1 MALQFKT
8 RQIANLAI
16 TQAKI
21 ANDAV
26 GSAQIADDAVGS
38 AQIADDAVTSAQI
51 ADLAVDNARLANNAV
66 NAAKMDLSGT
76 FDYSSGTLR
85 SATPAADADVANKAY
100 VDGVAAGLYWKDSVR
115 VTTTANITLSG
126 TQTIDGVSVGAGNR
140 VLVKNQSSAAEN
152 GIYVCAA
159 GAWSRSADMD
169 AADEFSSAA
178 MFVEEGT
185 VFGDCA
191 FVCTNDGNVTVGS
204 TAISFVQFAGSGT
217 VVGGDGIAVSG
228 QTVSVDLATNAG
240 LEISGAKLQ
249 AKIKANAGLLRD
261 GDGLSVLVKAG
272 LQIDGSDGN
281 LKIRTDG
288 STLAQSASGLKVADG
303 GIGTTQLAD
312 LGVTGG
318 KLADNAVVTAKITDL
333 NVTTA
338 KLAAGAVTNAKLGA
352 DAVDGTKIADDAVA
366 NEHIAAN
373 AVQQAQM
380 ADDSVGTA
388 EIIDLNVTSA
398 KLADD
403 AVTLAKVGWSP
414 EVSDFTG
421 NGSAAAYDLAHS
433 CGASFH
439 KMVQVFI
446 NGQAAKF
453 VASSPS
459 DNSEYA
465 VDENGS
471 TSKTRV
477 TFGAAPES
485 GDVIQVRYIR

>member
-38 AQIADDAVTSAQI
+38 AQIADEAVTSAQI

-126 TQTIDGVSVGAGNR
+126 TQTIDGVSVSAGNR

-152 GIYVCAA
+152 GIYICAA
-159 GAWSRSADMD
+159 GAWSRSADMN

-178 MFVEEGT
+178 LFVEEGT

-204 TAISFVQFAGSGT
+204 TAIAFVQFAGSGT

-240 LEISGAKLQ
+240 LEISGGKLRAKVQSNKGIGLD
-249 AKIKANAGLLRD
+249 ANGLE
-261 GDGLSVLVKAG
+261 VLVKEG
-272 LQIDGSDGN
+272 LQIDSGSIN
-281 LKIRTDG
+281 VRLNG
-288 STLAQSASGLKVADG
+288 STLAQSGSGLKVADG
-303 GIGTTQLAD
+303 GVGTTQLAD

-338 KLAAGAVTNAKLGA
+338 KLAAGAVTSAKLGA

-398 KLADD
+398 KLAN
-403 AVTLAKVGWSP
+403 ASVILAKVGWSP

-421 NGSAAAYDLAHS
+421 NGSATAYDLAHS
-433 CGASFH
+433 CGSNFH